1 MIGTINISL
10 LRSVTT
16 ESIYRTAVQ
25 RMTRPSSS
33 FPGSQPTTFVLLLFM
48 CMLASSACLKR
59 SRVAI
64 SSNKPNE
71 QADQTAQ
78 PGANDQ
84 QPSLQRTNQLIN
96 INTASANELETLP
109 GIGKGLAQRIIDHR
123 ERFGPF
129 RRAEHLIIVRG
140 ISDKRFR
147 ALRDLITAN

>member
-1 MIGTINISL
+1 M
-10 LRSVTT
+10 
-16 ESIYRTAVQ
+16 
-25 RMTRPSSS
+25 
-33 FPGSQPTTFVLLLFM
+33 LLL
-48 CMLASSACLKR
+48 ASPACVKR
-59 SRVAI
+59 SRVVL

-71 QADQTAQ
+71 PATQTPQ
-78 PGANDQ
+78 KEANDQ

-129 RRAEHLIIVRG
+129 RRPEHLIIVRG

-147 ALRDLITAN
+147 ALRDLVTVE

>member
-59 SRVAI
+59 PRVAI
-64 SSNKPNE
+64 SSNKPKE

-78 PGANDQ
+78 PEANDQ

>member
-1 MIGTINISL
+1 L
-10 LRSVTT
+10 
-16 ESIYRTAVQ
+16 
-25 RMTRPSSS
+25 
-33 FPGSQPTTFVLLLFM
+33 VLLLFM

-78 PGANDQ
+78 PKANDQ

-147 ALRDLITAN
+147 ALRDLVAVE

>member
-25 RMTRPSSS
+25 RMTRPSSY

-64 SSNKPNE
+64 SSSKPNE
-71 QADQTAQ
+71 QANQTVQ
-78 PGANDQ
+78 PEANDQ

-129 RRAEHLIIVRG
+129 RRPEHLIIVRG

-147 ALRDLITAN
+147 ALQDLVTVE

>member
-25 RMTRPSSS
+25 RMTRPSSYS
-33 FPGSQPTTFVLLLFM
+33 PGSQPTTFVLLLFM

-71 QADQTAQ
+71 QADETAQ

-129 RRAEHLIIVRG
+129 RRPEHLIIVRG

-147 ALRDLITAN
+147 ALQDLITAN